1 MATFVWAPE
10 DEAKKAKL
18 DRVKQ
23 QNAANIQSKPVA
35 STWPAPVA
43 APVTPKI
50 VEQWGSSDWI
60 GMQKQP
66 TPVKPVAPVTPA
78 TTTPPQQD
86 KIQSELEQAYQDKT
100 KAAEELALAKQ
111 RQGLEQ
117 DVREVQQNKEAVAFT
132 KKKQEA
138 ETKIRDLNIQ
148 SQNTKAQQNMDAAF
162 QQMQNLKQN
171 LAYIGSRWVPWKS
184 AAQFDAMQRSLDD
197 AQRTYSTLSQL
208 EGQRREMQ
216 DIGVEFDSVAYARQ
230 IKQLQD
236 DLDSKVNTTV
246 QDAINSF
253 MQESWDV
260 DTIDELKQLQDK
272 YLDMVDTNLETMTSR
287 EVVKWEALNE
297 QYATRLE
304 DARKRVENTGK
315 IDTERSQMYWYY
327 VDMNGNTMLDA
338 SWKPIVHSGK
348 DVIDPY
354 VDEGTGQLVRVTMWP
369 DGKPITTLTK
379 VIDVPQVT
387 QGALGDIKAAV
398 AAGKLS
404 VEDAVKLFPSLSRQ
418 PELLAQLAATA
429 PTPQAEAPA
438 PKTITVDTPDG
449 KQTYQY
455 NEQTGRFDIP
465 VWTNYETESWV
476 PIQDAIAIAVSQCA
490 NGAQCWE
497 FINKVGK
504 AAWVDLWIKD
514 SYESKVQAI
523 QKIGEAQSLEDID
536 AGSIFAYPVKNE
548 DWTYT
553 KEWHIGIVTS
563 KNEDGSIN
571 IMDYNYNLDEKQR
584 ERTNVDYAEI
594 LNKGWSISKPFITDS
609 TMWSKAS
616 PEDVDMKVMWLVQWL
631 GGTEWER
638 QKLANNIKKVAE
650 RDNIPLQ
657 DAKKKLW
664 YKSWDDI
671 EFAKNRKEQFTAIQ
685 KNNQAVTKW
694 KSALMLLDKPQTA
707 VWDVASIVWF
717 LKTIDPA
724 SVARE
729 TEVASVE
736 WARGL
741 LDNIAVRLQKL
752 SSWKKLS
759 EEQRQELR
767 DTIWVIVQAYENNM
781 ADFIQSSKQEFDDR
795 WLDMSVY
802 VPKDV
807 IQKYSQGISS
817 ETQWWYEEWEYT
829 WPDGKTYIF
838 KEGKR
843 YEK

>member
-23 QNAANIQSKPVA
+23 QNAANIQQQSKPVA

-50 VEQWGSSDWI
+50 AEQWGSSDWI

-66 TPVKPVAPVTPA
+66 TPVKPVTPVTPTTP

-86 KIQSELEQAYQDKT
+86 KIQSELEQAYADKT

-117 DVREVQQNKEAVAFT
+117 DVREVEQNKEAVAFT

-208 EGQRREMQ
+208 EGQRKEMQ

-304 DARKRVENTGK
+304 DARKKVENVGK
-315 IDTERSQMYWYY
+315 IDTERSQMYGYY

-354 VDEGTGQLVRVTMWP
+354 VDETTGQLVRVTMWP
-369 DGKPITTLTK
+369 DGKPVTTLTK

-438 PKTITVDTPDG
+438 PKTVTVDTPGG
-449 KQTYQY
+449 KATYQY

-465 VWTNYETESWV
+465 VWTNYETEAGV
-476 PIQDAIAIAVSQCA
+476 PIQDAIATAVSQCA

-523 QKIGEAQSLEDID
+523 QKIGEAQSLDDID
-536 AGSIFAYPVKNE
+536 AGSIFAYPVDGSE
-548 DWTYT
+548 YG
-553 KEWHIGIVTS
+553 HIGIVTS
-563 KNEDGSIN
+563 KNEDGRIN

-594 LNKGWSISKPFITDS
+594 LNKGGSISKPLITDTTVETKTTLPGFDDIIAYNDPVSRRQMSQKDVKRIAEAKSAIMKDPNAELSDVLMFS
-609 TMWSKAS
+609 TWGKQVGAEQSKQFAKYDQAMQTLS
-616 PEDVDMKVMWLVQWL
+616 TIQEQISDMETWPILWRLRELNPYDTDAQILKTQLQWL
-631 GGTEWER
+631 IPTLARGVYGEVWVLTDNDIKLYAKTIPNLKWTKAVNEWV
-638 QKLANNIKKVAE
+638 LAFTLDVLAGWYLKQLKSMAWQWYDVSGLEWVYENIK
-650 RDNIPLQ
+650 
-657 DAKKKLW
+657 W
-664 YKSWDDI
+664 
-671 EFAKNRKEQFTAIQ
+671 
-685 KNNQAVTKW
+685 QAD
-694 KSALMLLDKPQTA
+694 S
-707 VWDVASIVWF
+707 
-717 LKTIDPA
+717 LKQQ
-724 SVARE
+724 
-729 TEVASVE
+729 
-736 WARGL
+736 L
-741 LDNIAVRLQKL
+741 
-752 SSWKKLS
+752 
-759 EEQRQELR
+759 
-767 DTIWVIVQAYENNM
+767 
-781 ADFIQSSKQEFDDR
+781 
-795 WLDMSVY
+795 
-802 VPKDV
+802 
-807 IQKYSQGISS
+807 GISG
-817 ETQWWYEEWEYT
+817 WWEYEEWEYV

>member
-66 TPVKPVAPVTPA
+66 TPIKPVAPVTTATP

-86 KIQSELEQAYQDKT
+86 KIQSDLEQAYQDKT

-117 DVREVQQNKEAVAFT
+117 DVREVEQNKEAVAFT

-304 DARKRVENTGK
+304 DARKKVENVGK

-348 DVIDPY
+348 DLIDPY
-354 VDEGTGQLVRVTMWP
+354 IDEGTGQLVRVTMWA
-369 DGKPITTLTK
+369 DWKPVTTLTK

-387 QGALGDIKAAV
+387 QGALWDIKAAV

-429 PTPQAEAPA
+429 PSPEKEAPA
-438 PKTITVDTPDG
+438 PKTVTVDTPDG

-504 AAWVDLWIKD
+504 AAGKDLNIWD

-563 KNEDGSIN
+563 KNENGSIN

-609 TMWSKAS
+609 TVDVPKWSDKEVSGLGEYMIRNQPRWAGYSDEDVKAHTQNVKDMVKDGDREGLIQLYRDSVLKRWANEVMVQWASTLLNTIDSLNDDIASYVAKNGDTGIFSGTYEQLANKLWESSDPELASIGQRIGLLTADYIRSISGTAASDPEVARLIKLLPSTKQTVVLNNIYLKNFRDKVSNSAKSSLEVSIGNKYKNIAPELFPEIYGS
-616 PEDVDMKVMWLVQWL
+616 PEGWNESDPLWLWL
-631 GGTEWER
+631 
-638 QKLANNIKKVAE
+638 
-650 RDNIPLQ
+650 
-657 DAKKKLW
+657 
-664 YKSWDDI
+664 
-671 EFAKNRKEQFTAIQ
+671 
-685 KNNQAVTKW
+685 
-694 KSALMLLDKPQTA
+694 
-707 VWDVASIVWF
+707 
-717 LKTIDPA
+717 
-724 SVARE
+724 
-729 TEVASVE
+729 
-736 WARGL
+736 
-741 LDNIAVRLQKL
+741 
-752 SSWKKLS
+752 
-759 EEQRQELR
+759 
-767 DTIWVIVQAYENNM
+767 
-781 ADFIQSSKQEFDDR
+781 
-795 WLDMSVY
+795 
-802 VPKDV
+802 
-807 IQKYSQGISS
+807 
-817 ETQWWYEEWEYT
+817 
-829 WPDGKTYIF
+829 
-838 KEGKR
+838 
-843 YEK
+843 

>member
-35 STWPAPVA
+35 STWPAPIA

-50 VEQWGSSDWI
+50 AEQWGSSEWI

-66 TPVKPVAPVTPA
+66 TQVKPVTPITPVPP

-86 KIQSELEQAYQDKT
+86 KAQSELEQAYTDKT

-117 DVREVQQNKEAVAFT
+117 DVKQVEQNKEAVAFT

-197 AQRTYSTLSQL
+197 AQRTYNTLSQL
-208 EGQRREMQ
+208 EGQRKEMQ
-216 DIGVEFDSVAYARQ
+216 DIGAEFDSVAYARQ

-253 MQESWDV
+253 MQESWNI

-287 EVVKWEALNE
+287 EVMKREALNE

-304 DARKRVENTGK
+304 DARKKVENVGK

-327 VDMNGNTMLDA
+327 VDMNWNALLDA
-338 SWKPIVHSGK
+338 SGAPIVHSRA
-348 DVIDPY
+348 DVIEPY
-354 VDEGTGQLVRVTMWP
+354 IDEGTWQLVRVTMWE
-369 DGKPITTLTK
+369 DGQPVTTLTK

-438 PKTITVDTPDG
+438 PKTVTVDTPDG

-465 VWTNYETESWV
+465 VWTNYETESGV
-476 PIQDAIAIAVSQCA
+476 PIQDAIATAVSQCA

-514 SYESKVQAI
+514 SYDSKVQAI

-536 AGSIFAYPVKNE
+536 AWSIFAYPVDGSE
-548 DWTYT
+548 YG
-553 KEWHIGIVTS
+553 HIGIVTS

-594 LNKGWSISKPFITDS
+594 LNKGWSISKPLITDS
-609 TMWSKAS
+609 TVDVPKWADKEVSGLGEYMIRNQPRWAGYSDEDVKAYTQNVKDMVKDGDREGLIQLYRDSVLKRWANEVMVQWASTLLNTIDSLNDDIASYVAKNGDTGIFSGTYEQLANKLWESSDPELASIGQRIGLLTADYIRSISGTAASDPEVARLIKLLPSTKQTVVLNNIYLKNFRDKVSNSAKSSLEVSIGNKYKNIAPELFPEIYGS
-616 PEDVDMKVMWLVQWL
+616 PEEWSESDPLWLWL
-631 GGTEWER
+631 
-638 QKLANNIKKVAE
+638 
-650 RDNIPLQ
+650 
-657 DAKKKLW
+657 
-664 YKSWDDI
+664 
-671 EFAKNRKEQFTAIQ
+671 
-685 KNNQAVTKW
+685 
-694 KSALMLLDKPQTA
+694 
-707 VWDVASIVWF
+707 
-717 LKTIDPA
+717 
-724 SVARE
+724 
-729 TEVASVE
+729 
-736 WARGL
+736 
-741 LDNIAVRLQKL
+741 
-752 SSWKKLS
+752 
-759 EEQRQELR
+759 
-767 DTIWVIVQAYENNM
+767 
-781 ADFIQSSKQEFDDR
+781 
-795 WLDMSVY
+795 
-802 VPKDV
+802 
-807 IQKYSQGISS
+807 
-817 ETQWWYEEWEYT
+817 
-829 WPDGKTYIF
+829 
-838 KEGKR
+838 
-843 YEK
+843 